1 MEKIKAITI
10 ADDLEYLRKI
20 SQPVDI
26 LNDEELLENME
37 ILEKYCIQNEVLAM
51 AANQLGIL
59 KRIIYLKNT
68 DLDMIN
74 KFQNNTASEEE
85 NNYNLRKVLINP
97 VILEKQG
104 LTEYWEACASCLDY
118 FGHVYR
124 PYRIKVSYRDLDN
137 EEHVEYFEGIESTV
151 ICHEIDHLDGILH
164 IDIADEVLVMPV
176 NERKKFRQDHGYNII
191 SKTGKFDKIKTFEI

>member
-1 MEKIKAITI
+1 ME
-10 ADDLEYLRKI
+10 
-20 SQPVDI
+20 V
-26 LNDEELLENME
+26 
-37 ILEKYCIQNEVLAM
+37 LEKYCCQNEVLAM

-85 NNYNLRKVLINP
+85 DNYNLRKVLINP

-137 EEHVEYFEGIESTV
+137 EEHVDCFEGIESTV

-164 IDIADEVLVMPV
+164 IDIADEVLVMSG
-176 NERKKFRQDHGYNII
+176 NERRKFRQDHGYNII
-191 SKTGKFDKIKTFEI
+191 SKTGEFDKIKTFEI